1 MLQAAFSKKAPKDAP
16 EIPDYDTFVLRYNN
30 KKNNIPDDDAEMFRT
45 DAWWKKPNK
54 VNNQRHAEVKAGG
67 EKALNHE
74 LPEVMNATPL
84 IDEETESMM
93 QEFFY
98 GSSDDGDTEIE

>member
-1 MLQAAFSKKAPKDAP
+1 M
-16 EIPDYDTFVLRYNN
+16 RYNDKQN
-30 KKNNIPDDDAEMFRT
+30 NVSDDKNAETFRT
-45 DAWWKKPNK
+45 DAWWKKPK
-54 VNNQRHAEVKAGG
+54 KEQQRHAEVRAGG

-74 LPEVMNATPL
+74 LPEVMNANPV

-98 GSSDDGDTEIE
+98 GNHDENDIEIE